1 MEKSK
6 NYEKYKKY
14 YEAGWY
20 TKEMLWN
27 MVLKNKIT
35 EAEYKEIVGEDYA
48 G

>member
-20 TKEMLWN
+20 TDEMLWN
-27 MVLKNKIT
+27 MVLKNKIA
-35 EAEYKEIVGEDYA
+35 EQEYKEIIKNK
-48 G
+48 